1 MIILSH
7 FWSTP
12 CVSHVGQRYWLV
24 YRPHSRFPPRLKTR
38 ARTKKAATPIPP
50 KPTATSLIRA
60 STSGEI
66 QRDEGNLKVGAQV
79 IALGDG
85 KFQLVGHV
93 GGLPGDG
100 WDLSERKQLDGE
112 LKDGRVTM
120 LIDDNT
126 VTITDG
132 SIQVT
137 DSGGTVRAEL
147 KKVERKSPTLGAKP
161 PEGAIVLFDGK
172 NADGWE
178 KGRVTD
184 DGLLIQGATS
194 KQKFG
199 DCTVHIEFRLPYEPA
214 NRGQA
219 RGNSGIYLQGR
230 YEVQMLDSFGLE
242 GKDNECGGIY
252 SIAAPKVNMC
262 YPPLAW
268 QTYDI
273 DYTAAKYEGDK
284 KTKNARITVKHNG
297 ETIHDNVELTHA
309 TTASPNKEGPETG
322 PIHLQDHG
330 NPVRYRN
337 IWVAEKK

>member
-1 MIILSH
+1 M
-7 FWSTP
+7 
-12 CVSHVGQRYWLV
+12 
-24 YRPHSRFPPRLKTR
+24 RPASLTR
-38 ARTKKAATPIPP
+38 AALAAGLFAIFAVTVAAQDAAKEKKGSYTDPAKTDRDFAFQGEYV
-50 KPTATSLIRA
+50 
-60 STSGEI
+60 GEI
-66 QRDEGNLKVGAQV
+66 QRDEGDLKVGAQV

-85 KFQLVGHV
+85 KFQLVGYV

-100 WDLSERKQLDGE
+100 WDQSERKQLDGE

-120 LIDDNT
+120 LIDETT
-126 VTITDG
+126 VTISDG
-132 SIQVT
+132 TIQVT
-137 DSGGTVRAEL
+137 DAGGTVRAEL
-147 KKVERKSPTLGAKP
+147 KKVERQSPTLGAKP
-161 PEGAIVLFDGK
+161 PEGAVVLFDGK
-172 NADGWE
+172 SAEGWE

-184 DGLLIQGATS
+184 DGLLIQGTTS

-214 NRGQA
+214 NRGQG

-252 SIAAPKVNMC
+252 SIAAPKLNMC

-273 DYTAAKYEGDK
+273 DYTAAKFEGDK
-284 KTKNARITVKHNG
+284 KVKNARITVKHNG

-309 TTASPNKEGPETG
+309 TTASPNKEGPEPG
-322 PIHLQDHG
+322 PIYLQDHG